1 MIAISVSVLSA
12 LYLLVV
18 GPVLAVCFSAIR
30 REAPDSLDRAVT
42 DVQDFID
49 LRERARAELAATGS
63 FDRFGAIKNEAR
75 THLSHQR
82 RLT

>member
-1 MIAISVSVLSA
+1 MIALTVVSA

-18 GPVLAVCFSAIR
+18 VPVLAACFSAIT
-30 REAPDSLDRAVT
+30 REAPDSLDRAVA

-49 LRERARAELAATGS
+49 LRERAHAELAATGS
-63 FDRFGAIKNEAR
+63 FDRFAAIKNEAR
-75 THLSHQR
+75 THLSQQG